1 MISARTSAPKSAARR
16 HCAARGS
23 ATTAIIRRKR
33 TLRTFTSVSP
43 SKSGAECGGSRSCC
57 YISAD
62 MSKLRTCVFPCAG
75 FGTRFFPATKVIP
88 KEMLPLVDKPILQ
101 YGIEEAVDSG
111 LDKLVIVTSKGKDSI
126 LDHFDRTTELERSLH
141 DRGKDELLAEVETV
155 SRMVDLI
162 AVRQKEAL
170 GLGHA
175 VLTARDAVGREPFA
189 VILPDD
195 VILADEPCLH
205 QMRRVF
211 EDTGRP
217 VVALMEVPRDETSRY
232 GIVAG
237 DNLGDRRFLIHEMV
251 EKPKINPPSNYA
263 IIGRYILPPEIF
275 PVLAKTER
283 GAAGEIQLTDA
294 LRELVRAGDFY
305 GYVFE
310 GRRYDAGEKIGY
322 LKATVDYALKHPALR
337 DEFRSYLES
346 IVQSTLS

>member
-1 MISARTSAPKSAARR
+1 
-16 HCAARGS
+16 
-23 ATTAIIRRKR
+23 
-33 TLRTFTSVSP
+33 
-43 SKSGAECGGSRSCC
+43 
-57 YISAD
+57 
-62 MSKLRTCVFPCAG
+62 
-75 FGTRFFPATKVIP
+75 
-88 KEMLPLVDKPILQ
+88 
-101 YGIEEAVDSG
+101 
-111 LDKLVIVTSKGKDSI
+111 
-126 LDHFDRTTELERSLH
+126 
-141 DRGKDELLAEVETV
+141 
-155 SRMVDLI
+155 MVDLI

-346 IVQSTLS
+346 IVESPLAAARP